1 MEITVPS
8 VGESITEVFI
18 GEWYVGEGDTIT
30 QDGDV
35 VGLETDKATFDVPAP
50 TSGRITKVLKQAGD
64 TAQVGEV
71 IAHIEPG
78 EVEASSNGQAA
89 SSGGDAPKAD
99 VAPSSKPAPTGDREV
114 GGSGGH
120 VMPAAA
126 RVMAEKGLTS
136 VEGTGP
142 GGRVL
147 KEDALRATGN
157 SGGASGGGGGRE
169 TKTVPMS
176 PIRQTIARRL
186 VEAQTNA
193 ALLTTFN
200 EIDMTAVMAVR
211 KQYQDQ
217 FVKRYDVKLGFMS
230 FFVKAV
236 CEALNV
242 FPAVGAEVSEDGKSL
257 IHRNYCDVGVAIGG
271 GKGLVVP
278 VLRNAERMGFAEI
291 EQAIGELAGRAKKNQ
306 IELSEMEGG
315 NFTITNGGIYGSLLS
330 TPIVNPP
337 QSGVLGMHNIVQR
350 PVVVDGQVVA
360 RPMMYVALTYDHRV
374 VDGREAVQF
383 LVRIKDC
390 IEDPLRLA
398 IEV

>member
-1 MEITVPS
+1 MEITVPA

-18 GEWYVGEGDTIT
+18 GEWYVGEGETVA

-78 EVEASSNGQAA
+78 EVDAEPDAA
-89 SSGGDAPKAD
+89 GEKAGSGGDEPKTD
-99 VAPSSKPAPTGDREV
+99 VAPSSKPAPTGDR
-114 GGSGGH
+114 GTGGGH
-120 VMPAAA
+120 VMPAAS
-126 RVMAEKGLTS
+126 RVMAERGVS
-136 VEGTGP
+136 GVPGTGP

-147 KEDALRATGN
+147 KEDALRADA
-157 SGGASGGGGGRE
+157 SAAPAAGGSRDVRRVAM
-169 TKTVPMS
+169 T
-176 PIRQTIARRL
+176 PIRRTIARRL

-200 EIDMTAVMAVR
+200 EIDMSAVMAVR
-211 KQYQDQ
+211 KQYQEQ

-242 FPAVGAEVSEDGKSL
+242 FPAVGAEVSEDGTEL
-257 IHRNYCDVGVAIGG
+257 VYRNYCDIGVAIGG

-278 VLRNAERMGFAEI
+278 ILRNAERMGFAEI